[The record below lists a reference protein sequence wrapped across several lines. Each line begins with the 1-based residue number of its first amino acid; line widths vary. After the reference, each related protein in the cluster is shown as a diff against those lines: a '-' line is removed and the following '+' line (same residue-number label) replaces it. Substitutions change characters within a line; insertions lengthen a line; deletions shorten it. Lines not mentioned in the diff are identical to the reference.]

1 MNIQVVDWRI
11 TTKCNNKCS
20 FCYGCNPAIEDIKSK
35 EDVDKIIDFIKSV
48 KCEAVCVT
56 GGEPTMSKYF
66 YYILE
71 ELYKAHITIFLST
84 NGTDYLKNKEKIE
97 PYISKLS
104 LPLDGYDNATNKVG
118 GRNEG
123 SFDEVKSILDYYQSN
138 PEKVKFKLKIGTVL
152 DRKVHPQHINRLY
165 NLLCKYSILSKWKI
179 FELLPEGLAQY
190 YKTPDYDSDLYD
202 DFKKRLKEYAS
213 ESKQNNFEIDF
224 AHRKDRDSAYFII
237 LANGEAIVPVD
248 ELYINGSDKVKEV
261 VLGNVIKDDVKEII
275 ENWSQYCNKNNCI
288 ANYEKRIDLRN
299 SAPIVLD
306 ALDKVI
312 LNLYDKD
319 PLQLDS
325 TIEDKIEQIYLSE
338 DIKNQCDLSTII
350 KQLKEDDKYK
360 EKLRQQY
367 IDNRI
372 EELYRLGVIDHVMP
386 LIDVSMFN
394 FSIYLANLYFYPIMR
409 DRTFE
414 ISCYLK
420 KQPNI
425 AWIVESCDW
434 KDENNIIFRI
444 AIFAQ
449 NPTERTKI
457 MDGIEMRFGE
467 VLDHY
472 VLQDVIDKNVLG
484 QRYMLDNQD
493 KTPVSVENSHI
504 RLDYKK
510 EIKLSSKDYALLKFP
525 KDRLYTLKELSK
537 YLGISERKVRKNI
550 EFLKDNSDDIIIK
563 KFQAVYNPM
572 LIGLKWY
579 KFFIKFVNPHRDK
592 MEFEEEIKKY
602 PSVMHTNSLKDG
614 ENIWDMDFEIHIG
627 SAVQAF
633 EFWDKIEVTFKE
645 KIRKYEVIRI
655 TQEHKFDF
663 LPEAVMRKIEED
675 LLPDRVFGLKKVIH

>member
-20 FCYGCNPAIEDIKSK
+20 FCYGCNSAIEDIKNK
-35 EDVDKIIDFIKSV
+35 EDVDKIIDFIKKV
-48 KCEAVCVT
+48 KCEAVCIT
-56 GGEPTMSKYF
+56 GGEPTLSEYF

-71 ELYKAHITIFLST
+71 ELYKAHISIFLST
-84 NGTDYLKNKEKIE
+84 NGTNYLKNREKIE

-104 LPLDGYDNATNKVG
+104 LPLDGYDNVTNKIG

-152 DRKVHPQHINRLY
+152 DRKVHAQHINRLY
-165 NLLCKYSILSKWKI
+165 DLLCKYSILSKWKI
-179 FELLPEGLAQY
+179 FELIPEGLAQD
-190 YKTPDYDSDLYD
+190 YKTPDYDTDFYD
-202 DFKKRLKEYAS
+202 DFKKKLKEYAS
-213 ESKQNNFEIDF
+213 QDKQNNFEIDF

-248 ELYINGSDKVKEV
+248 ELYINGNDRVKEIL
-261 VLGNVIKDDVKEII
+261 LGNVIKDNVEEII
-275 ENWSQYCNKNNCI
+275 KNWSIRCNKNNCI

-299 SAPIVLD
+299 SAPIFLD
-306 ALDKVI
+306 TLDKVI

-325 TIEDKIEQIYLSE
+325 TIEEKIEQIYLSE
-338 DIKNQCDLSTII
+338 DINNQSDLFMII
-350 KQLKEDDKYK
+350 KRLKEDDKYS

-434 KDENNIIFRI
+434 KDEYNIIFRI

-449 NPTERTKI
+449 NPTERTEI
-457 MDGIEMRFGE
+457 MDNIEMRFGE

-493 KTPVSVENSHI
+493 KTPVSVENSHVK
-504 RLDYKK
+504 LNYKK
-510 EIKLSSKDYALLKFP
+510 EVKLSSRYYALLKFP

-537 YLGISERKVRKNI
+537 YLGITEKKVRKNI

-614 ENIWDMDFEIHIG
+614 ESIWDMDFEIHIG

-633 EFWDKIEVTFKE
+633 EFWDEIEVTFKE
-645 KIRKYEVIRI
+645 KIKKYEVIRI

-675 LLPDRVFGLKKVIH
+675 LLPNRAFGIRKIMH